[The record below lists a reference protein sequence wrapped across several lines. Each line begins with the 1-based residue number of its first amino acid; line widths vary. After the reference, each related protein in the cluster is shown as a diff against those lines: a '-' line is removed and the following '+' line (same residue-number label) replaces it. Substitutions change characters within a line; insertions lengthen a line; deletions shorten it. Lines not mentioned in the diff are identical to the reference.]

1 MSVSETYYYKHETNL
16 DTTNYRKHTSGNRL
30 QRRLIDRFHARLTAI
45 VKGLHPETILDVGC
59 GEGFVAESFLRA
71 MPAVSITGFDPY
83 EPSVNAARLRN
94 PRGTFQVADIY
105 EIPFDDNAFDVVCCF
120 EVLEH
125 LHDAPVA
132 LTELARVA
140 KSAVV
145 LSVPHEPFFCL
156 SNAARGKNLDVTP
169 RGSDPDHRNFWSREA
184 LGHFVQTE
192 MDVVHLTGSIP
203 WSICVATPR

>member
-83 EPSVNAARLRN
+83 EPSPEARFRS
-94 PRGTFQVADIY
+94 PTSTRYHSTTM
-105 EIPFDDNAFDVVCCF
+105 PS
-120 EVLEH
+120 
-125 LHDAPVA
+125 
-132 LTELARVA
+132 TW
-140 KSAVV
+140 SAV
-145 LSVPHEPFFCL
+145 
-156 SNAARGKNLDVTP
+156 
-169 RGSDPDHRNFWSREA
+169 SRC
-184 LGHFVQTE
+184 
-192 MDVVHLTGSIP
+192 
-203 WSICVATPR
+203 WSICTMLQLR